1 MSVSS
6 ARYDILIADL
16 NRIYAD
22 MRADVKNGTATYA
35 SLCQSRD
42 LMVEKYRIVKEKIP
56 FFGFSFFKDHKI
68 KGLIKKADKLIEKM
82 R

>member
-6 ARYDILIADL
+6 ARYDLLISDL
-16 NRIYAD
+16 HLIHANMLSA
-22 MRADVKNGTATYA
+22 VQNGTATYA

-42 LMVEKYRIVKEKIP
+42 LMVEKYRIVKEKVSL
-56 FFGFSFFKDHKI
+56 FYFSFFKEQKV
-68 KGLIKKADKLIEKM
+68 KGLIKEADELIEKM

>member
-16 NRIYAD
+16 KRIYAN
-22 MRADVKNGTATYA
+22 MQAAVKNGTATYA
-35 SLCQSRD
+35 SLSQSRD
-42 LMVEKYRIVKEKIP
+42 LMEEKSRTVKEKIS
-56 FFGFSFFKDHKI
+56 FFNFSFFKDQKI